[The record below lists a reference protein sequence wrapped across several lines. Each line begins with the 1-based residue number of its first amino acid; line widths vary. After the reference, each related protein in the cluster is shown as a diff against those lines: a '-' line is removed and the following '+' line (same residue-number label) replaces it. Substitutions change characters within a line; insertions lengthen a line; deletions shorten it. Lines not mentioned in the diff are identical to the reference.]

1 MYVVG
6 AIANPPKNPRS
17 GEKNGKIIAI
27 TVVEPAIHKVSM
39 MITAVNIGL
48 DLSKII

>member
-17 GEKNGKIIAI
+17 GEKYGRTIAI
-27 TVVEPAIHKVSM
+27 NIVATTPTKHSFVSDNQCYQYHH
-39 MITAVNIGL
+39 IFE
-48 DLSKII
+48 